1 MKNNNQIKDSW
12 AYMMKN
18 KWRRKRTKRMKIL
31 RMKIQM
37 IMIMRYKVNFELDY
51 FY

>member
-1 MKNNNQIKDSW
+1 
-12 AYMMKN
+12 MMKN